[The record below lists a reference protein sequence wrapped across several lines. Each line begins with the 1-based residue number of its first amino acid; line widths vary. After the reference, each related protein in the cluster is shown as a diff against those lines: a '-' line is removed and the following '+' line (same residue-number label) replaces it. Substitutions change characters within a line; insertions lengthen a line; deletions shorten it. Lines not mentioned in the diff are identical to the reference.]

1 MLARCPECPKCRGR
15 FNRVIL
21 RKPTPDGD
29 FIRRRHC
36 LDCDYR
42 WYTLQTAETLIDG
55 HTLQWSK
62 LTRTYTINETPS
74 T

>member
-1 MLARCPECPKCRGR
+1 MLARCPECPKCGGR

-21 RKPTPDGD
+21 RKPTLDGD

-36 LDCDYR
+36 LDCDHR

-62 LTRTYTINETPS
+62 LTRTYTIHETPS